1 MEMTTKTRVFDPA
14 TYLDSDMAR
23 AAYLTEAF
31 ETGDVAFIADALG
44 VVARAQGMTRVARET
59 DLSREALYRALSQ
72 DGNPELATVLKVT
85 AALGLKL
92 TVEPALPSPQ
102 DAVAS

>member
-14 TYLDSDMAR
+14 AYLDSDMAR

-44 VVARAQGMTRVARET
+44 VVARAQGMTRVAR
-59 DLSREALYRALSQ
+59 
-72 DGNPELATVLKVT
+72 
-85 AALGLKL
+85 
-92 TVEPALPSPQ
+92 
-102 DAVAS
+102 